1 MCGIS
6 GIINK
11 NNKSV
16 EELLILQITDIIAH
30 RGPDSSGSYLYKNIA
45 FGHRRLSI
53 LDLSSSGHQPMK
65 YLDDLVITYNGE
77 IYNFI
82 EIREELIQ
90 KGYIFDS
97 NSDTEVI
104 LKAYH
109 CWGKTCV
116 NYFNGMWSFSILD
129 IKQKIIFCSRDRF
142 GVKPF
147 YYIENNDLF
156 AFGSEIS
163 QLLTFLPNK
172 ILNKKVALDYLI
184 SGIEECSNETF
195 FKDIYLLKGGHNL
208 VFDLQTNSYEIERY
222 YNLKLSD
229 QKNTSVDDYIQELK
243 RSIRLRLRSDVKIG
257 TCLSGGIDSSTISS
271 FASKLY
277 QNSNEKFIAIHAKSS
292 EYKTDE
298 SEFAKIVSKI
308 ANINLNFVEPSYSDF
323 KSNILSIIK
332 IQQEPFGSLSIIM
345 QYFVF
350 KKAKELGCIVML
362 DGQGGDETLL
372 GYERYYPAIVK
383 SKKGISKLKALLQS
397 SKNSRLSL
405 LDTIKYQYYFSNYK
419 LRLKRLK
426 FKNSFY
432 KSEILNNYESEEL
445 RIISESYNDISILQK
460 NEIESSQLPHLLKYE
475 DRNSMANSIE
485 SRLPFLDYKLVELS
499 LNTNNSLKIKDGWTK
514 FILRKAAETILP
526 KEIVWRKNKL
536 GFNAPEKTWTKEFEN
551 EMINEIQQSEI
562 LNNFIHFKKL
572 YFKNLDLRT
581 KWRLYNFSVWEKEFK
596 VKLN

>member
-16 EELLILQITDIIAH
+16 EELLILQMTDIIAH

-129 IKQKIIFCSRDRF
+129 IKQKIVFCSRDRF

-156 AFGSEIS
+156 SFGSEIS
-163 QLLTFLPNK
+163 QLLPFLPNR

-243 RSIRLRLRSDVKIG
+243 RSITLRLRSDVKVG

-271 FASKLY
+271 FASKIY
-277 QNSNEKFIAIHAKSS
+277 QNSNEKFMAIHAKSS

-383 SKKGISKLKALLQS
+383 SKKGIAKLKALLQS

-405 LDTIKYQYYFSNYK
+405 IDTIKYQYYFSNYK

-426 FKNSFY
+426 YKNSFY
-432 KSEILNNYESEEL
+432 KSEIINEYESEEL

-460 NEIESSQLPHLLKYE
+460 NEIVSSQLPHLLKYE

-526 KEIVWRKNKL
+526 KEIVWRKAKL

-551 EMINEIQQSEI
+551 EMIKEIEQSEI

-581 KWRLYNFSVWEKEFK
+581 KWRLYNFSAWEKEFK